1 MDQYPSHSNNSL
13 SNKVVDGKNIN
24 QNIFFDL
31 LFGSICS
38 VDVTEIY
45 RDFRIIILIDIMVA
59 PEEVRINQNYLKI
72 FQIVFWIIYWL

>member
-24 QNIFFDL
+24 QYIFFDL